1 MKNLKLIL
9 KIAAV
14 VAAICG
20 IVFTIIYFRDE
31 IVEFYN
37 KIKGKLG
44 KCCPCHREED
54 DFEDI

>member
-20 IVFTIIYFRDE
+20 ISLQLFTSE
-31 IVEFYN
+31 M
-37 KIKGKLG
+37 K
-44 KCCPCHREED
+44 
-54 DFEDI
+54 